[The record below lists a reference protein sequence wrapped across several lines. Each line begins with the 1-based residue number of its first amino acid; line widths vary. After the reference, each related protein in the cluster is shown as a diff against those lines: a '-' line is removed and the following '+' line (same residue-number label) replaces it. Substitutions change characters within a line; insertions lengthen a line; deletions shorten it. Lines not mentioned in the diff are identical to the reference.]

1 MGIDQIVALRMAGG
15 NPGLIS
21 LEDERVPRDIA
32 AECPFI
38 VDLTGKNLDLVD
50 WRFLAGLAVSG
61 SSPSLQRAKKLFDLC
76 CENGA
81 SLVYVTHIQTSC
93 TERKKDDW
101 HQFSKQPHT
110 ARVD

>member
-1 MGIDQIVALRMAGG
+1 MGIEQIVALRMAGG
-15 NPGLIS
+15 SPGLIW

-38 VDLTGKNLDLVD
+38 VDLTGKDLDLVD
-50 WRFLAGLAVSG
+50 WRFLAGLPVSG
-61 SSPSLQRAKKLFDLC
+61 TSPSLPRAKKLFDLC

-81 SLVYVTHIQTSC
+81 SVVFVTHIPTGYK
-93 TERKKDDW
+93 ERKKDDW

>member
-15 NPGLIS
+15 NPGLIW
-21 LEDERVPRDIA
+21 LEDERVPRYIA

-38 VDLTGKNLDLVD
+38 VELNGKDLDLVD
-50 WRFLAGLAVSG
+50 WRFLVGLTVSG
-61 SSPSLQRAKKLFDLC
+61 SSPSLRRAKKLFDLC

-81 SLVYVTHIQTSC
+81 SVVFVAHTPTSYA
-93 TERKKDDW
+93 ERKKDDW